1 MKVVNFW
8 RDQEIRLS
16 FHLGNEIL
24 EPALASSSL
33 APGEENLF
41 RDTISFIRAGEAAF
55 ELASRL
61 IDHPPKNALHP
72 FDPTKLAAPIFPST
86 ILCAGSNY
94 SELRLPARP
103 PRRRRRHF
111 LLNRGRR

>member
-8 RDQEIRLS
+8 RDQEIRLG

-24 EPALASSSL
+24 EPALASCSL
-33 APGEENLF
+33 APGE
-41 RDTISFIRAGEAAF
+41 AGEAAF

-61 IDHPPKNALHP
+61 IDHPPKTALHP